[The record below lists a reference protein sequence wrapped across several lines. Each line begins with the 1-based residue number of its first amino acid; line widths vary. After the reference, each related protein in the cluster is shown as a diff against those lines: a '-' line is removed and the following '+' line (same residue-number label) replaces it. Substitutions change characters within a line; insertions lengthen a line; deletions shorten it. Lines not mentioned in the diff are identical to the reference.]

1 MTQITTPMELVFA
14 TNNINKLQEV
24 QEMLQTIKLTTLK
37 DINCTEDIPE
47 SSHTIAGNAI
57 QKVNYLTQYYSA
69 DGFADDTGLEIEA
82 LNNEPG
88 VYSARYAGEEKSA
101 EANMNLVL
109 EKLKN
114 QTNKKARFVTV
125 IALNLNR
132 EQYLFEGICN
142 GKIISKKRGE
152 KGFGYDPIFVPD
164 GFDKTFAEMTQDE
177 KASVSHRGKAVK
189 KLIQFLNQQ

>member
-142 GKIISKKRGE
+142 GKIISEKRGE

-177 KASVSHRGKAVK
+177 KARVSHRGKAVK

>member
-1 MTQITTPMELVFA
+1 MELVFA

-24 QEMLQTIKLTTLK
+24 KEMLKTIKLTTLK

-47 SSHTIAGNAI
+47 SSPTIAGNAI

-82 LNNEPG
+82 LNGAPG

-114 QTNKKARFVTV
+114 QPNKKARFVTV
-125 IALNLNR
+125 IALNINR
-132 EQYLFEGICN
+132 EQYLFEGICS
-142 GKIISKKRGE
+142 GKIVSEKKGE
-152 KGFGYDPIFVPD
+152 KGFGYDPIFIPD
-164 GFDKTFAEMTQDE
+164 GFNKTFAEMTMEE
-177 KASVSHRGKAVK
+177 KASVSHRGKAVR
-189 KLIQFLNQQ
+189 KLIEFLNKL

>member
-1 MTQITTPMELVFA
+1 MELVFA

-24 QEMLQTIKLTTLK
+24 QEMLDTIKLITLK

-47 SSHTIAGNAI
+47 SSPTITGNAI

-69 DGFADDTGLEIEA
+69 DGFADDTGLEVEV
-82 LNNEPG
+82 LNGEPG

-109 EKLKN
+109 EKLEGK
-114 QTNKKARFVTV
+114 TNKNARFVTV
-125 IALNLNR
+125 IALNINR

-142 GKIISKKRGE
+142 GKIISDKRGE

-164 GFDKTFAEMTQDE
+164 GFDITFAEMNMEE
-177 KASVSHRGKAVK
+177 KASVSHRGKAVR
-189 KLIQFLNQQ
+189 KLIEFLNNL

>member
-1 MTQITTPMELVFA
+1 MELVFA
-14 TNNINKLQEV
+14 TNNTNKLQEV
-24 QEMLQTIKLTTLK
+24 QEMLETIKLTTLK

-47 SSHTIAGNAI
+47 SAPTIAGNAI

-82 LNNEPG
+82 LNGAPG

-114 QTNKKARFVTV
+114 QPNKKARFVTV
-125 IALNLNR
+125 IALNINR
-132 EQYLFEGICN
+132 EQYLFEGICS
-142 GKIISKKRGE
+142 GKIVSEKKGE

-164 GFDKTFAEMTQDE
+164 GFDKTFAEMTMKE

-189 KLIQFLNQQ
+189 QLISFLNKQVQ

>member
-1 MTQITTPMELVFA
+1 MELVFA

-24 QEMLQTIKLTTLK
+24 QEMLQNIKLTTLK
-37 DINCTEDIPE
+37 DVNCTEDIPE
-47 SSHTIAGNAI
+47 SSLTISGNAI

-82 LNNEPG
+82 LNGEPG

-109 EKLKN
+109 EKLKPH
-114 QTNKKARFVTV
+114 TNRKAKFVTV

-132 EQYLFEGICN
+132 EQYLFEGVCT
-142 GKIISKKRGE
+142 GKIVSEKKGE

-164 GFDKTFAEMTQDE
+164 GFDKTFAEMTQEE

-189 KLIQFLNQQ
+189 LLIQFLNKQL

>member
-1 MTQITTPMELVFA
+1 MELVFA
-14 TNNINKLQEV
+14 TNNNNKLQEV
-24 QEMLQTIKLTTLK
+24 QAMLDNITLTTLN

-47 SSHTIAGNAI
+47 TSPTIKGNAI
-57 QKVNYLTQYYSA
+57 QKINYITQYYSA

-109 EKLKN
+109 ERLQN
-114 QTNKKARFVTV
+114 HTNKKARFVTV

-142 GKIISKKRGE
+142 GTITSDKRGE
-152 KGFGYDPIFVPD
+152 KGFGYDPIFIPD
-164 GFDKTFAEMTQDE
+164 GFTKTFAEMSQDE
-177 KASVSHRGKAVK
+177 KAQVSHRGKAVRQ
-189 KLIQFLNQQ
+189 LIDFLNKL

>member
-1 MTQITTPMELVFA
+1 MQLVFA
-14 TNNINKLQEV
+14 TNNKNKLKEV
-24 QEMLQTIKLTTLK
+24 QAMLDTITLGTLK

-47 SSHTIAGNAI
+47 TSPTIEGNAI

-88 VYSARYAGEEKSA
+88 VYSARYAGEDKSA

-114 QTNKKARFVTV
+114 LPNKKARFVTV

-132 EQYLFEGICN
+132 EQYLFEGICT
-142 GKIISKKRGE
+142 GKIISEKRGTD
-152 KGFGYDPIFVPD
+152 GFGYDPIFVPD
-164 GFDKTFAEMTQDE
+164 GFDSTFAEMTQEE
-177 KASVSHRGKAVK
+177 KAKVSHRGKAVN
-189 KLIQFLNQQ
+189 KLIDFLNNL

>member
-1 MTQITTPMELVFA
+1 MELVFA

-24 QEMLQTIKLTTLK
+24 QEMLQTIKLITLK

-47 SSHTIAGNAI
+47 TSPTIAGNAI

-82 LNNEPG
+82 LNGEPG

-109 EKLKN
+109 ENLKN
-114 QTNKKARFVTV
+114 KPNRKARFVTV
-125 IALNLNR
+125 IALNLHR
-132 EQYLFEGICN
+132 EQYVFEGICN
-142 GKIISKKRGE
+142 GKIISEKRGE

>member
-1 MTQITTPMELVFA
+1 MELVFA

-24 QEMLQTIKLTTLK
+24 QGMLETIRLTTLK
-37 DINCTEDIPE
+37 EINCTEDIPE

-82 LNNEPG
+82 LNGEPG

-101 EANMNLVL
+101 EANMHLVL
-109 EKLKN
+109 EKLKPHA
-114 QTNKKARFVTV
+114 NKKARFVTV

-132 EQYLFEGICN
+132 EQYLFTGICT
-142 GKIISKKRGE
+142 GKIVSEQKGE

-164 GFDKTFAEMTQDE
+164 GFTKTFAEMTQEE
-177 KASVSHRGKAVK
+177 KASVSHRGKAIK
-189 KLIQFLNQQ
+189 QLIQFLNKQ